1 MEHLDSGLNASANGA
16 TFRYMTDKAYVP
28 FGGVQ
33 GWLAD
38 LTIQAQQPTKSYYV
52 AEPEIHRAM
61 AAIRAHAKVK
71 EGAIVTLRRALSRG
85 EITGLKLKPGE
96 VKPA

>member
-1 MEHLDSGLNASANGA
+1 
-16 TFRYMTDKAYVP
+16 MTDKASVP

-38 LTIQAQQPTKSYYV
+38 LAIPYPEKGERPTKSYYV
-52 AEPEIHRAM
+52 AEPAMHRAM
-61 AAIRAHAKVK
+61 TAIRVHAKAK
-71 EGAIVTLRRALSRG
+71 EDAIVTLRRALSKG
-85 EITGLKLKPGE
+85 EVAELKLKPGE